1 MRSITEKRFR
11 KFLRVLCL
19 GTLCYFVHPMRF
31 LKEERLES
39 SPPSSLLSSKF

>member
-1 MRSITEKRFR
+1 MRSITEKGFR
-11 KFLRVLCL
+11 KFLRVLYL

-31 LKEERLES
+31 LEVELLES